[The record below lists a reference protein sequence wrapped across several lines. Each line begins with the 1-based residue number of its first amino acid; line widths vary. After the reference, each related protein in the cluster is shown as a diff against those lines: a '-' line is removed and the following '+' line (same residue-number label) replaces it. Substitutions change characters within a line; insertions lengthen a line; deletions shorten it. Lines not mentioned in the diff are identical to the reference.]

1 MNESGGKI
9 GTVYS
14 AFDNCSPGS
23 RDSMLQWFS
32 IADFIV
38 ASGIT
43 LLSPVAGSRA
53 RDSLAPKGV
62 EAIASCTLILLST

>member
-1 MNESGGKI
+1 MTESGGKI
-9 GTVYS
+9 ETVYS

-23 RDSMLQWFS
+23 RDSLLQWFS

-43 LLSPVAGSRA
+43 LLPHVGGLRA
-53 RDSLAPKGV
+53 RDSLALAPRV
-62 EAIASCTLILLST
+62 